1 MVRVPFNLRLRGN
14 KRYQS
19 LLAGPPQTR
28 GMRSGYV
35 VLRPGESVGE
45 HTTGKKEEVVV
56 ILAGSCR
63 FSYAGRHSFR
73 AGKSSIIYVPAHTRH
88 DVCNTGKSILRDVYI
103 IASAGK

>member
-45 HTTGKKEEVVV
+45 HTRQKGRGCGHTCRFLQVQLCRQAFIQAGKK
-56 ILAGSCR
+56 LHNLCPCA
-63 FSYAGRHSFR
+63 YAPRR
-73 AGKSSIIYVPAHTRH
+73 MQYR
-88 DVCNTGKSILRDVYI
+88 
-103 IASAGK
+103 